1 MNSISQEMRQSV
13 LQAAIQGKL
22 TQQLPEDGNARD
34 LLEQIKSVKKC
45 LVKEKK
51 IKAEKSLAPTSEDER
66 PFDIPDNWTFIH
78 LGEAVILLSG
88 QDMTP
93 DKYNDQGKGM
103 AYLTGASNI
112 DDAGDLIIN
121 RWTQAANAIAHKGDL
136 LLSCK
141 GTVGKTYILDLDAVH
156 IARQFMAL
164 TPILISVNYVR
175 IFILSYVDELKRKA
189 KGLIPG
195 IERKDIIKTIFPLPP
210 LAEQHRIVARVEELM
225 AMIDELEKVETEL
238 RALHQAFPGDMKAA
252 LLQAAMQGKLTEQS
266 PDEKVNLNGVDR
278 KHQKMIETDD
288 VTIPINWEFAHLED
302 VTISI
307 SSKEYQI
314 KESEIKSN
322 GKYPVISQS
331 KEFISGYSDQEQ
343 YVLIVD
349 TPLVLFGDHTTEI
362 KYIDFDFIVGADG
375 TKLFKAYSCI
385 LPKYLKYVLIF
396 NTINL
401 NKVGGYSRH
410 YKFIKNKPVPVPPLA
425 EQQRIVEKLDKL
437 LPLCD
442 GLQTA

>member
-1 MNSISQEMRQSV
+1 
-13 LQAAIQGKL
+13 
-22 TQQLPEDGNARD
+22 
-34 LLEQIKSVKKC
+34 
-45 LVKEKK
+45 
-51 IKAEKSLAPTSEDER
+51 
-66 PFDIPDNWTFIH
+66 
-78 LGEAVILLSG
+78 
-88 QDMTP
+88 
-93 DKYNDQGKGM
+93 
-103 AYLTGASNI
+103 
-112 DDAGDLIIN
+112 
-121 RWTQAANAIAHKGDL
+121 
-136 LLSCK
+136 
-141 GTVGKTYILDLDAVH
+141 
-156 IARQFMAL
+156 MAL